1 MLRDV
6 RISNRFAFDMDKDA
20 LELPLFPLN
29 VVLFPGQTLPLH
41 VFEPRYR
48 VMINRCIE
56 RGEPFGVVL
65 ARDDDPDS
73 PYEIG
78 TAARITQA
86 ERLDDGRLNIL
97 TVGVERFLLSQ
108 VRVSDDDYLIGSATP
123 LPFKDEDAVPKSLRR
138 RVVMLLRRYLK
149 LLARTSGCRLKFPR
163 IPRDASSVAVFAAIV
178 LQIDLEDKQELLSLD
193 SVADILEEE
202 LAILEDEVFALTLM
216 TRAAP
221 APGFIGGTLFS
232 LN

>member
-1 MLRDV
+1 
-6 RISNRFAFDMDKDA
+6 MDKDP

-41 VFEPRYR
+41 VFEPRYQ

-65 ARDDDPDS
+65 ARDDDPDA
-73 PYEIG
+73 PYDIG

-97 TVGVERFLLSQ
+97 TVGVERFVLTN
-108 VRVSDDDYLIGSATP
+108 VRVGDDEYLIGEAVAFP
-123 LPFKDEDAVPKSLRR
+123 LRDETGVPKLLRR
-138 RVVMLLRRYLK
+138 RVVVLLRRYLK
-149 LLARTSGCRLKFPR
+149 LLGRTSGCRLKFPR
-163 IPRDASSVAVFAAIV
+163 VPRDASSVAVFAAIV

-193 SVADILEEE
+193 SVSEILEEE
-202 LAILEDEVFALTLM
+202 RLILEDEIFALTLM
-216 TRAAP
+216 TRAPRAP
-221 APGFIGGTLFS
+221 EFLEGTLFS

>member
-1 MLRDV
+1 MSGFRPNAWRPAIVTLMLRDV
-6 RISNRFAFDMDKDA
+6 RISNRFRFNMDKDA

-48 VMINRCIE
+48 LMINRCIE

-86 ERLDDGRLNIL
+86 ERLDDLDDHDA
-97 TVGVERFLLSQ
+97 ERHTIVPEQLQ
-108 VRVSDDDYLIGSATP
+108 TP
-123 LPFKDEDAVPKSLRR
+123 FNP
-138 RVVMLLRRYLK
+138 
-149 LLARTSGCRLKFPR
+149 
-163 IPRDASSVAVFAAIV
+163 SVHQPAP
-178 LQIDLEDKQELLSLD
+178 
-193 SVADILEEE
+193 
-202 LAILEDEVFALTLM
+202 LAIPL
-216 TRAAP
+216 RA
-221 APGFIGGTLFS
+221 GL
-232 LN
+232 

>member
-1 MLRDV
+1 MP
-6 RISNRFAFDMDKDA
+6 KDS

-41 VFEPRYR
+41 IFEPRYR

-65 ARDDDPDS
+65 ARDENPDS
-73 PYEIG
+73 PYEVG

-97 TVGVERFLLSQ
+97 TVGVERFQLRN
-108 VRVSDDDYLIGSATP
+108 VRMSDDAYLIGEAEPFP
-123 LPFKDEDAVPKSLRR
+123 LSDDAAVPKGLRR
-138 RVVMLLRRYLK
+138 RVVTLLRRYLK
-149 LLARTSGCRLKFPR
+149 LLSVTSGCRIKFPR

-202 LAILEDEVFALTLM
+202 LIILEDEVFGLTLM
-216 TRAAP
+216 TRAPEAP
-221 APGFIGGTLFS
+221 AFLEGTLFS

>member
-1 MLRDV
+1 MLEFL
-6 RISNRFAFDMDKDA
+6 RFTEEMSKDS

-41 VFEPRYR
+41 IFEPRYR

-65 ARDDDPDS
+65 ARDENPDS
-73 PYEIG
+73 PYDVG

-97 TVGVERFLLSQ
+97 TVGVERFQLRN
-108 VRVSDDDYLIGSATP
+108 VRMGDDEVLIGEAEPYPLSDDD
-123 LPFKDEDAVPKSLRR
+123 EVPKGLRR

-149 LLARTSGCRLKFPR
+149 LLSRTSGCRVKFPR

-193 SVADILEEE
+193 SVAEILEEE
-202 LAILEDEVFALTLM
+202 LIILEDEVFGLTLM
-216 TRAAP
+216 TRATNAP
-221 APGFIGGTLFS
+221 AFLEGTLFS

>member
-1 MLRDV
+1 MFRTG
-6 RISNRFAFDMDKDA
+6 SAF
-20 LELPLFPLN
+20 
-29 VVLFPGQTLPLH
+29 H
-41 VFEPRYR
+41 
-48 VMINRCIE
+48 C
-56 RGEPFGVVL
+56 
-65 ARDDDPDS
+65 
-73 PYEIG
+73 
-78 TAARITQA
+78 
-86 ERLDDGRLNIL
+86 RLNIL

-216 TRAAP
+216 TRAPP